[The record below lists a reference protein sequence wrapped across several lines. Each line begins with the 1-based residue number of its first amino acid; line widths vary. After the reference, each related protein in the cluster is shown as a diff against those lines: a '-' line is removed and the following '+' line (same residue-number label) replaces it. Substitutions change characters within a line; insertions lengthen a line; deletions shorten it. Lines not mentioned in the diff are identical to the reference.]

1 MNTTEQIALRM
12 KAIRESLGISQR
24 ELALRCGWK
33 SQSRVGNY
41 EMASR
46 AISIDDALV
55 IANALEVSPTYL
67 IFGDGTAG
75 SGVVRS
81 PVKEPNH
88 FPVTTANELPAVFTG
103 DKINDIASV
112 KEWMSSDAEI
122 VGNGFW
128 LRSETESLVSPA
140 GLSVPIGTYVLF
152 DTGRDAENGNLVAVV
167 NRETNEG
174 KIHKLVFDG
183 GCNYLR
189 GLNPSWPV
197 YEMTDTM
204 EIVGVAVETKMRL
217 V

>member
-67 IFGDGTAG
+67 IFGDGSADPR
-75 SGVVRS
+75 VARS

-88 FPVTTANELPAVFTG
+88 FPIVSENELPAMFTG
-103 DKINDIASV
+103 DKINDISSV
-112 KEWMSSDAEI
+112 KEWVSSDARML
-122 VGNGFW
+122 GNGFW
-128 LRSETESLVSPA
+128 LRSETEALVSPV
-140 GLSVPIGTYVLF
+140 GFSVPIGAYVLF
-152 DTGRDAENGNLVAVV
+152 DMGRDAENGNLVAVV
-167 NRETNEG
+167 SHEENTG
-174 KIHKLVFDG
+174 KMRKLVIDG
-183 GCNYLR
+183 GCKYLR

-197 YEMTDTM
+197 YEMTGAM